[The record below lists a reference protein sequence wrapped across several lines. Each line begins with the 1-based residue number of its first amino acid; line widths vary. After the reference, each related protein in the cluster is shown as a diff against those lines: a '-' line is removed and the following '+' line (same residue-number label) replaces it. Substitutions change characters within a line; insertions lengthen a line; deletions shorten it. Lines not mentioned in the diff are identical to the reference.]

1 MRFRITY
8 STAYRYSEAVR
19 DNLNVLRVKP
29 ATTQNQTV
37 DDFVLR
43 VDPESRLHQYRD
55 YFGSEVI
62 EFGVTE
68 PHEQLAVEARMHVT
82 TSEPDAAPPGSWER
96 VASAGYRSEGS
107 EYLLHGELPPA
118 DGSLGRFVDEVRAAS
133 PVETVLAVADTIP
146 DRFEYRSGSTFVGS
160 TVADLLEGGA
170 GVCQDFVHL
179 GLMLLREQGVAA
191 RYVSGYLFA
200 APEDDG
206 QDSVEV
212 QTHAWIEAL
221 VPDGDSGS
229 RWVAVDPTNRGR
241 AGETHVKI
249 GHGRHYQDVA
259 PIRGVYRGP
268 ATSDLS
274 SNVEMRRLNGDGAS

>member
-1 MRFRITY
+1 VKFRITY
-8 STAYRYSEAVR
+8 STEYRYSEPVR

-29 ATTQNQTV
+29 ATTKTQTV

-55 YFGSEVI
+55 YFGSEVV

-68 PHEQLAVEARMHVT
+68 PHEQLSVEARMHVT
-82 TSEPDAAPPGSWER
+82 TSEPEDPPAGSWET
-96 VASAGYRSEGS
+96 VASRGYRAEGG
-107 EYLLHGELPPA
+107 EHLLHSELPPA
-118 DGSLGRFVDEVRAAS
+118 DGAVDELLEVVRAPTPA
-133 PVETVLAVADTIP
+133 ETVLAVGETIP
-146 DRFEYRSGSTFVGS
+146 GRFTYQSGSTFVGS

-179 GLMLLREQGVAA
+179 GLMLLRELGIAA

-200 APEDDG
+200 APEG
-206 QDSVEV
+206 GGPDSVEV
-212 QTHAWIEAL
+212 QTHAWLEAL
-221 VPDGDSGS
+221 VPDGESGS
-229 RWVAVDPTNRGR
+229 RWVGGDPTNRGR

-268 ATSDLS
+268 ATSEHS
-274 SNVEMRRLNGDGAS
+274 ASVEMRRLNGESN